1 MKNQKLQSGDLVQ
14 VAKAPSSL
22 KELCY
27 YPKFGVYM
35 KKSVH
40 SYPDHEI
47 LDILVDGEISAYSSF
62 LIKKV

>member
-1 MKNQKLQSGDLVQ
+1 MDDLNLKSGDLVQ
-14 VAKAPSSL
+14 VSTTPSSL
-22 KELCY
+22 KELDY

-35 KKSVH
+35 NKNVH

-62 LIKKV
+62 LIKKI